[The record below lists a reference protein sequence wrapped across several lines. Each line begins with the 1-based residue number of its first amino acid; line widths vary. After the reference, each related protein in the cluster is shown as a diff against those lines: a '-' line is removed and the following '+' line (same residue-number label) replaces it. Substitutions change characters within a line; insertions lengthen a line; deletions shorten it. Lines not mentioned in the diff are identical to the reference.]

1 MKGAVVA
8 RAFQSVTTL
17 TSAGFPAAEVGGRAR
32 KNSRP
37 GGTVIR
43 SRSYG
48 LARGLERPPG
58 WWASAWQ
65 DQIGR
70 AVGARHDPR
79 LGSTSMAGMV
89 VLYKQP
95 FRQLAHPKF

>member
-1 MKGAVVA
+1 MVA

-43 SRSYG
+43 SRSFG

-65 DQIGR
+65 DQIAR
-70 AVGARHDPR
+70 ALGARHDPR
-79 LGSTSMAGMV
+79 QGSTSMAGMV